1 MNVLEERMYDFFIDR
16 SWMAG
21 VTEQNVYN
29 RIFRTVSVLQ
39 VFQQRDLGSEERC
52 AEYDPEWE
60 LYMNSS

>member
-39 VFQQRDLGSEERC
+39 VFQ
-52 AEYDPEWE
+52 
-60 LYMNSS
+60 